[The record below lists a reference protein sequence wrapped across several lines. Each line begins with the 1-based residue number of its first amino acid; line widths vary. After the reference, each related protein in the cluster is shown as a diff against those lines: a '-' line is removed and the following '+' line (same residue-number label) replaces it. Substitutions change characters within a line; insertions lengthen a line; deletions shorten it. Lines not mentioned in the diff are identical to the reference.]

1 MSSCTE
7 VKPSEIQK
15 ELDRLEE
22 AHKEN
27 KHQRAC
33 LFNLIVYAFKPKKPH
48 LFRKLSDQIA
58 SQFPCRILF
67 IEEDP
72 VSIAQEIKTSICVKQ
87 ISSDQEKQIICEEI
101 NLFVPSS
108 IQEQSYP
115 LILPHLVPDL
125 PILLVWGDDPT
136 KEHPLFSKFQ
146 HLAHRLIFESECT
159 PNLQHFCFTIKE
171 HILKHHWEVAD
182 LNWIRGESWRKALK
196 EIFNTKAQIEE
207 LRSLT
212 EMTLKFAGV
221 NQEVFCQNHYEL
233 HYLHGWIAGQ
243 LNWVPTSFT
252 QELCQTKIGYKTS
265 DREIFVQIEED
276 PFHKESEQGSLTFF
290 QIKTASQKIY
300 TAYLDTTNSLIKIE
314 IFDEK
319 KPNEIYNT
327 FMMHAKWKH
336 SLAKEICYHE
346 TSSHYCNM
354 LSLLSQIQGLV

>member
-1 MSSCTE
+1 MSSCIE

-22 AHKEN
+22 THKEN
-27 KHQRAC
+27 KQQRAC
-33 LFNLIVYAFKPKKPH
+33 LFNLIVYAFKPKRPQV
-48 LFRKLSDQIA
+48 FRELSDQIA

-72 VSIAQEIKTSICVKQ
+72 DSNAKAIKTSICVKQ

-101 NLFVPSS
+101 NLFVPAS

-125 PILLVWGDDPT
+125 PILLIWGDDPT
-136 KEHPLFSKFQ
+136 KDHPLFSKFQ
-146 HLAHRLIFESECT
+146 QLAHRLIFESECT
-159 PNLQHFCFTIKE
+159 PNLQNFCATLKE

-182 LNWIRGESWRKALK
+182 LNWVRGESWRKALVG
-196 EIFNTKAQIEE
+196 IFNTKAQIEE

-233 HYLHGWIAGQ
+233 HYLHGWIAAQ
-243 LNWVPTSFT
+243 LGWIPTSFKM
-252 QELCQTKIGYKTS
+252 ESNVRKIGYKTS
-265 DREIFVQIEED
+265 NREIYIRIEED
-276 PFHKESEQGSLTFF
+276 PLHKESEEGSLTFF
-290 QIKTASQKIY
+290 QIKTASQKKY
-300 TAYLDTTNSLIKIE
+300 TAYLNTTDSLIKIE
-314 IFDEK
+314 IVDEK
-319 KPNEIYNT
+319 KPNETYNT
-327 FMMHAKWKH
+327 YLMHAKWKH
-336 SLAKEICYHE
+336 SLSKEICYHE

-354 LSLLSQIQGLV
+354 LSILSQIQGLV